1 MGKNMRIVTRP
12 DFDGIVCAA
21 LLHEVEPVDTPI
33 LWTEPGDIQ
42 QSKVE
47 IKAGDILANLPYDER
62 CSLWFDHHIS
72 NKTDKPFKGAFD
84 IAPSAARVI
93 HTHYQHRLAGKYDKL
108 IKETDKIDA
117 ARLTRDEVLSPE
129 KYPYIILSMTIA
141 NRDKK
146 DEGYWNRLVDLLRQK
161 PITEV
166 MDDKEVHDKCD
177 DIIQQNVYY
186 KDILERYTTLN
197 NHIAITDLRSFDMA
211 PFGNRF
217 LIYALFPEATV
228 SVRVR
233 HADHDKNT
241 TIISVG
247 HNIFN
252 KKCVVNIGLMLS
264 RFNGG
269 GHMGAGACSFASNH
283 YDTYVNQIIDI
294 LLKNAP

>member
-1 MGKNMRIVTRP
+1 MRIVTRP

-21 LLHEVEPVDTPI
+21 LLYEVEHVDMPI
-33 LWTEPGDIQ
+33 LWTEPGEIQ

-47 IKAGDILANLPYDER
+47 IKTGDILANLPYDER
-62 CSLWFDHHIS
+62 CNLWFDHHIS
-72 NKTDKPFKGAFD
+72 NKTDKPFKGAFE

-93 HTHYQHRLAGKYDKL
+93 YAHYQDKLAGKYDKL
-108 IKETDKIDA
+108 VEETDKIDA
-117 ARLTRDEVLSPE
+117 AQLTRDEVLSPE
-129 KYPYIILSMTIA
+129 KYPYILLSMTIA
-141 NRDKK
+141 NRDKQ
-146 DEGYWNRLVDLLRQK
+146 DEAYWNRLVDLLRQK
-161 PITEV
+161 SITGV
-166 MDDKEVHDKCD
+166 MEDKEVHNKCD

-186 KDILERYTTLN
+186 QDILERYTTLDH
-197 NHIAITDLRSFDMA
+197 HIAITDLRSFAMA

-233 HADHDKNT
+233 HADNDKNT

-252 KKCVVNIGLMLS
+252 KKCLVNIGMMLS

-269 GHMGAGACSFASNH
+269 GHMGAGACSFASDH
-283 YDTYVNQIIDI
+283 YDAYVNQIIDI
-294 LLKNAP
+294 LLKNKP